1 MPLLDNGMTLVDLR
15 VILAVAECASCTRAA
30 HRLGISQPAVSRR
43 IAMLERRLEVRL
55 FRREGQKFIPTE
67 AGQIF
72 CAHATDVLDRVEAL
86 ENETIGVAH
95 KPKGSVALGVPPST
109 GEMLLRHILP
119 EYRKLYPDVKI
130 RVEQGY
136 VGDIFEMLMSKQIDL
151 ALLNGRYNP
160 NDVHT
165 EKIYDYDLGIV
176 YPFAWNENSPLGGGR
191 FPQSLTMAEVA
202 QLPLFLPGPN
212 QSLRQLIDEAFQK
225 AGQQPRIEAEIN
237 SFVLQ
242 KSMVLA
248 GHGAMFMTT
257 AAIRTV
263 DRDKLSFVPI
273 SDASIIY
280 TLHLAVRQFGQP
292 TFAARLLLDMVRTKK
307 PLIRA
312 FLDGEIDN

>member
-72 CAHATDVLDRVEAL
+72 CAHATEVLDRVEAL

-119 EYRKLYPDVKI
+119 EYRKLYPDVRI

-136 VGDIFEMLMSKQIDL
+136 VGDIFEMLMNKQIDL

-176 YPFAWNENSPLGGGR
+176 YPAAWNENSPLGGG
-191 FPQSLTMAEVA
+191 FPASLTMAEVA
-202 QLPLFLPGPN
+202 RLPLFLPGPN
-212 QSLRQLIDEAFQK
+212 QSMRQIINEAFQK
-225 AGQQPRIEAEIN
+225 AGEQPTIEVEIN

-257 AAIRTV
+257 SAIRKI

-312 FLDGEIDN
+312 YLDGEIDN

>member
-72 CAHATDVLDRVEAL
+72 CAHATEVLDRVEAL

-119 EYRKLYPDVKI
+119 EYRKLYPDVRI

-136 VGDIFEMLMSKQIDL
+136 VGDIFEMLMNKQIDL

-176 YPFAWNENSPLGGGR
+176 YPAAWNENSPLGGGR
-191 FPQSLTMAEVA
+191 FPASLTMAEVA
-202 QLPLFLPGPN
+202 RLPLFLPGPN
-212 QSLRQLIDEAFQK
+212 QSMRQIINEAFQK
-225 AGQQPRIEAEIN
+225 AGEQPTIEAEIN

-257 AAIRTV
+257 SAIRKI

-312 FLDGEIDN
+312 YLDGEIDN